1 MAEGLRVKLGGER
14 HQSSIGNRVNLT
26 VGGRIKSL
34 EGGKPP
40 EEYLSLRFSCQSKG
54 PMVWKETST
63 LLLEVYESSTT
74 TSEMHMTGY
83 IVEW

>member
-1 MAEGLRVKLGGER
+1 
-14 HQSSIGNRVNLT
+14 
-26 VGGRIKSL
+26 
-34 EGGKPP
+34 
-40 EEYLSLRFSCQSKG
+40 
-54 PMVWKETST
+54 MVWKETST